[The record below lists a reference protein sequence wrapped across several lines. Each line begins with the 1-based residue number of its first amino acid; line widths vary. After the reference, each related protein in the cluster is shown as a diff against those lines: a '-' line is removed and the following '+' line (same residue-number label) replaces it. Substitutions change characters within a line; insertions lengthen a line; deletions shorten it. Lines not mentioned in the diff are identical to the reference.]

1 MKTQLSLVKTIL
13 IASGAVAIASMNAQS
28 ASAFGFGN
36 IFPTASTS
44 ETSGDPFVD
53 SFRFDVV
60 SNGANSVLFKI
71 FNNNNAAATG
81 TNFFIGGVYFN
92 QGATGLLSN
101 MAINNANTSASGVSF
116 GVDGSA
122 KNFAQGNKISFESAF
137 SATKNGAAANGVNGG
152 EFLGLTF
159 NGNLSNVVAALN
171 SGALQVGL
179 HVQGLP
185 NGASDSFASGI
196 PSGGSSGQVPE
207 PTTMLGSALALGLFA
222 KMKKRAN
229 NA

>member
-28 ASAFGFGN
+28 ASAFTFGN
-36 IFPTASTS
+36 IQASNAS
-44 ETSGDPFVD
+44 EQVGDPFVG

-71 FNNNNAAATG
+71 FNNNNAAVSG

-92 QGATGLLSN
+92 QGATGLLSS
-101 MAINNANTSASGVSF
+101 MAISSANTSSSGVSF
-116 GVDGSA
+116 GVDRNA
-122 KNFAQGNKISFESAF
+122 QNFAQGNKINFNSAF
-137 SATKNGAAANGVNGG
+137 SAGFSGGAANGVNGG

-196 PSGGSSGQVPE
+196 PSGGPSGEVPE